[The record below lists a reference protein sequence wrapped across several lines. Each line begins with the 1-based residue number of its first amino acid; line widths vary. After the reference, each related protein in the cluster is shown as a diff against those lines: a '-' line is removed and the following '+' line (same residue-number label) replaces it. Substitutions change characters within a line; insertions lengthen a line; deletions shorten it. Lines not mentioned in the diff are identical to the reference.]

1 MKILLIGVT
10 GQLGSDL
17 IRTNPGHRIIAP
29 ARSELDVT
37 QGNVAAE
44 VITNLRPDVVINTAA
59 FHNVPLCE
67 QEPDQ
72 AFRVNCIA
80 VRDLA
85 RACCAVNSWLIT
97 ISTDYVFNGEKC
109 SPYVENDC
117 PAPLQMY
124 GISKLAGERAAL
136 AVAPA
141 RTIVIRTCGLYG
153 QSGARSK
160 SGNFVDNRVADGRRG
175 TAIEMSCDQTVCPT
189 STSDLSRAIYD
200 LVVHPELTPGVY
212 HLVNEGACTWYE
224 FTKAI
229 YRYFHFTGEL
239 HEIDL
244 GGRSGAIRRP
254 LYSVL
259 ANNRARS
266 LGIKMPTWRD
276 ALRSYL
282 QSKYPL

>member
-1 MKILLIGVT
+1 MKILLIGVA

-17 IRTNPGHRIIAP
+17 VRMNPGHQIIAP

-37 QGNVAAE
+37 QGNVTVAE
-44 VITNLRPDVVINTAA
+44 ITNLRPDVVINTAA
-59 FHNVPLCE
+59 LHNVLLCE
-67 QEPDQ
+67 QEPAQ

-85 RACCAVNSWLIT
+85 RVCRAINSWLVT
-97 ISTDYVFNGEKC
+97 ISTDYVFNGEKR
-109 SPYVENDC
+109 SPYAENDC

-124 GISKLAGERAAL
+124 GISKLAGEQAAL

-153 QSGARSK
+153 RSGATSK
-160 SGNFVDNRVADGRRG
+160 SGNFVDNRVVDGRQG

-189 STSDLSRAIYD
+189 STYDLSCAIY
-200 LVVHPELTPGVY
+200 ELIANPARSPGIY
-212 HLVNEGACTWYE
+212 HLVNEGACTWCE

-229 YRYFHFTGEL
+229 YQYFNFSGEL
-239 HEIDL
+239 RGIDR
-244 GGRSGAIRRP
+244 GGRSGDIRRP

-266 LGIKMPTWRD
+266 LGIKLPPWRD
-276 ALRSYL
+276 ALKSYL
-282 QSKYPL
+282 QAKYPL